1 MKIHLYCAKQN
12 DGYFFY
18 NRISGPNIRIVVI
31 VQIIVENR
39 RVEYTYVGMVSV
51 GTELELE

>member
-1 MKIHLYCAKQN
+1 MKIHLYCAKQK
-12 DGYFFY
+12 DGYFFH
-18 NRISGPNIRIVVI
+18 NRISGPNKRIVVI